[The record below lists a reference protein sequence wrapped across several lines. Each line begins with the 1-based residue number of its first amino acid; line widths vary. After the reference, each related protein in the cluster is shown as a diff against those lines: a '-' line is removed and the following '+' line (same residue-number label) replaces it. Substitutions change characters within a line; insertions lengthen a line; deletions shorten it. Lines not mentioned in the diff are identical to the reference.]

1 MSNFIVGLT
10 GGIAS
15 GKSEVTRRFE
25 GLGITVAD
33 ADIAAREVVATGSLA
48 LEQIAARFGTDMLL
62 ADGSLDR
69 ARLRAHVFADA
80 EERKALEAITHP
92 AIRQR
97 VREVCESAGSAY
109 AIAAIPLLAEAG
121 GRAAYPWLH
130 RILVVDAPK
139 AVQHA
144 RLLHRDN
151 IDDALATRMIE
162 AQASRAQRLAMADD
176 VITNDGHPEHL
187 QPRVEA
193 LDRLYRQLATGQMQG
208 GS

>member
-1 MSNFIVGLT
+1 MSTFIVGLT

-15 GKSEVTRRFE
+15 GKSEVSRRFE
-25 GLGITVAD
+25 ALGITVAD

-92 AIRQR
+92 AIRAR
-97 VREVCESAGSAY
+97 LREVCESASSPY

-121 GRAAYPWLH
+121 GRATYPWLH
-130 RILVVDAPK
+130 RVLVTDVPA

-144 RLLHRDN
+144 RLLRRDN
-151 IDDALATRMIE
+151 IDETLATRMIA
-162 AQASRAQRLAMADD
+162 AQANREQRLALADD
-176 VITNDGHPEHL
+176 VIVNDGHPAQL
-187 QPRVEA
+187 QPQVEA
-193 LDRLYRQLATGQMQG
+193 LDRLYRRLAAG
-208 GS
+208 

>member
-1 MSNFIVGLT
+1 MSDFIIGLT

-25 GLGITVAD
+25 ALGIAVAD
-33 ADIAAREVVATGSLA
+33 ADIAAREVVAAGSPALA
-48 LEQIAARFGTDMLL
+48 QITTRFGADMLL

-69 ARLRAHVFADA
+69 ARLRAHVFADVA
-80 EERKALEAITHP
+80 ERKALEAITHP
-92 AIRQR
+92 AIRMR
-97 VREVCESAGSAY
+97 VREVCESASSTY

-121 GRAAYPWLH
+121 GRTAYPWLH
-130 RILVVDAPK
+130 RILVVDAPA
-139 AVQHA
+139 AVQHV
-144 RLLHRDN
+144 RLLRRDN
-151 IDDALATRMIE
+151 IDNALATRMIE

-176 VITNDGHPEHL
+176 VIVNDGHPEHL